1 MGFSVSGSAAIL
13 LVAFFVAFG
22 TFYSAASNSMETVN
36 DARGAAQD
44 DLLAQQNT
52 AITLTDVSVAHNVSG
67 DELYYVNATVKNT
80 GANGLSVADTDFMVD
95 GELQTSFL
103 DRAVD
108 GDSST
113 DVWATGQRLTAN
125 MTVSTQPDRLK
136 VVTGP
141 GVAATEVGL
150 SG

>member
-36 DARGAAQD
+36 EAQTSAQD
-44 DLLAQQNT
+44 DLLTQQNT
-52 AITLTDVSVAHNVSG
+52 AIEVTNVTVAYNVSG
-67 DELYYVNATVKNT
+67 AEQYYVNATVVNT
-80 GANGLSVADTDFMVD
+80 GATGLNVGDTDFLVD
-95 GELQTSFL
+95 GTPQTAFL

-113 DVWATGQRLTAN
+113 DVWASGQRLTAN
-125 MTVSTQPDRLK
+125 MTVSEQPERLK
-136 VVTGP
+136 VVSGP
-141 GVAATEVGL
+141 GVADTEVGL
-150 SG
+150 RG

>member
-36 DARGAAQD
+36 EARSAAQD
-44 DLLAQQNT
+44 DLLTQQNT
-52 AITLTDVSVAHNVSG
+52 AINLTDVTVAFNVSG
-67 DELYYVNATVKNT
+67 NQRYYVNATVENT
-80 GANGLSVADTDFMVD
+80 GATGLDVEDTDFLLD
-95 GELQTSFL
+95 GRLQTSFL

-125 MTVSTQPDRLK
+125 MTTDTQPDRLK
-136 VVTGP
+136 VVSGP
-141 GVAATEVGL
+141 GVADAEVGL

>member
-36 DARGAAQD
+36 DARSAAQD

-52 AITLTDVSVAHNVSG
+52 AINVTDVTVTYNVSG
-67 DELYYVNATVKNT
+67 DQLYYVNATVENT
-80 GANGLSVADTDFMVD
+80 GATGLNVGDTDFLVD
-95 GELQTSFL
+95 GDLQTAFL
-103 DRAVD
+103 DRAVE

-125 MTVSTQPDRLK
+125 MTVAAQPDRLK

-141 GVAATEVGL
+141 GVGETEVGL

>member
-13 LVAFFVAFG
+13 LVAFFIAFG

-36 DARGAAQD
+36 EARSAAQD
-44 DLLAQQNT
+44 DLLTQQNT
-52 AITLTDVSVAHNVSG
+52 AINVTDVTVAFNVSG
-67 DELYYVNATVKNT
+67 DQQYYVNATVENT
-80 GANGLSVADTDFMVD
+80 GATGLYVGDTDFLVD
-95 GELQTSFL
+95 GDLQTSFL

-113 DVWATGQRLTAN
+113 DIWATGQRLTAN
-125 MTVSTQPDRLK
+125 MTLDAQPDRLK

-141 GVAATEVGL
+141 GVARMEVGL